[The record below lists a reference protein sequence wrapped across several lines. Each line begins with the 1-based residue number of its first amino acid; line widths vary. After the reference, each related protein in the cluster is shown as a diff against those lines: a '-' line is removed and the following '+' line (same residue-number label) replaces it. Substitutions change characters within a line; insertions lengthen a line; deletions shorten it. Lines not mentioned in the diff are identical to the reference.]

1 MYLVSFS
8 LFFFFAPPPP
18 VGGGGVGAGFKVI
31 IVQENDLT
39 DGDNS
44 FKDK

>member
-8 LFFFFAPPPP
+8 LFFFFAPPPS
-18 VGGGGVGAGFKVI
+18 GGGGVGAGFKVI

-39 DGDNS
+39 DGDNF

>member
-8 LFFFFAPPPP
+8 LFFSSPPPSP
-18 VGGGGVGAGFKVI
+18 VGGGVGAGFKVI

-39 DGDNS
+39 DGDNF